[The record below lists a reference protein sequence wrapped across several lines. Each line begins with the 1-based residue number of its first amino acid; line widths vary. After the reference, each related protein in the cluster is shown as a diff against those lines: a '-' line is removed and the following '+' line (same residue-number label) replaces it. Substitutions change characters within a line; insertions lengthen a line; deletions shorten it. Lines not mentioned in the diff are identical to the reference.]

1 MNWILGVCIVLIIIF
16 LLNNRSK
23 KRKLVKLKHRLLKE
37 WGKPKTESYYNFDII
52 GEYFNNNEHKG
63 EAFHLISDKTQQDL
77 DINEIFKFIDRTTSR
92 IGQQYLYFKLRTIG
106 NIKDLLAFDKLTT
119 VFLRN
124 KNIRIE
130 SQLELS
136 KLNTR
141 NAYDLERLIHEDKI
155 EKSKLLWLAYSL
167 TVVTLLLIGLGFYYP
182 ISFLFIV
189 PIFITNLILHFSNKN
204 NINHYLSG
212 INQIS
217 RALEVAKNLAKFK
230 EIKAHYN
237 TFPFLKKIERI
248 KLKTEFLGFNVDLSN
263 EYIFAIWM
271 MIESFKILF
280 NIEYI
285 LFNSFLDDIKSEKQ
299 SIEALFLFIGEI
311 DAAISTASLKSSDV
325 TLCTPEFIK
334 SKKISTEKIIHPL
347 IKNCIPNNLE
357 LNNKSMLLTGSNM
370 SGKTT
375 FIRTVA
381 VNSILAQTLNLC
393 FAKAYKAPFF
403 KVYSSI
409 RITDDLFENTSYYLE
424 EVLTLKTLIDASQE
438 EPPCLFV
445 LDEIFKG
452 TNTAERISGGQG
464 ILSYLNKGNNI
475 VFVSTHDIELTE
487 LLKKENYE
495 LFHFCEDINK
505 TNLVFDHKL
514 KKGKLT
520 TRNAIKIMELYNYP
534 EVIIEQAKQTLK
546 TV

>member
-16 LLNNRSK
+16 LFNNHLK
-23 KRKLVKLKHRLLKE
+23 KRKLVKLKNSLLKE
-37 WGKPKTESYYNFDII
+37 WGKPKAESYYNFDAI
-52 GEYFNNNEHKG
+52 GEYFNNNEHKN

-77 DINEIFKFIDRTTSR
+77 DINDVFKFIDRTTSR
-92 IGQQYLYFKLRTIG
+92 IGQQFLYYKLRTIG

-141 NAYDLERLIHEDKI
+141 NAYDLERLVHEDKI

-167 TVVTLLLIGLGFYYP
+167 TVVTLLLIILGFYYP
-182 ISFLFIV
+182 ISFLLII

-204 NINHYLSG
+204 NVNHYLSG

-217 RALEVAKNLAKFK
+217 RALKVAKKLSEFK
-230 EIKAHYN
+230 EIKEHYS

-325 TLCTPEFIK
+325 ILCTPEFIVDK
-334 SKKISTEKIIHPL
+334 RINTEVIVHPL
-347 IKNCIPNNLE
+347 IENCISNNLE

-393 FAKAYKAPFF
+393 FAKTYKAPFF

-424 EVLTLKTLIDASQE
+424 EVLTLKELIKASENDA
-438 EPPCLFV
+438 PCLFV

-464 ILSYLNKGNNI
+464 ILSYLNQGNNV

-487 LLKKENYE
+487 LLKEDNYE

-505 TNLVFDHKL
+505 INLVFDHKL

-534 EVIIEQAKQTLK
+534 ESIIEQAKLTLK
-546 TV
+546 KV

>member
-1 MNWILGVCIVLIIIF
+1 MNWILGVCLILVLIVLI
-16 LLNNRSK
+16 NNYLK
-23 KRKLVKLKHRLLKE
+23 KRQLLKLKHRLLSN
-37 WGKPKTESYYNFDII
+37 WGQPKTSEYYNFEAIAS
-52 GEYFNNNEHKG
+52 YFYNNKHK
-63 EAFHLISDKTQQDL
+63 ENAFHIISDKTIQDL
-77 DINEIFKFIDRTTSR
+77 DINELFKFIDRTTSK
-92 IGQQYLYFKLRTIG
+92 IGQQYLYFKLRTISTIQKLSSYSKLSSYFFE
-106 NIKDLLAFDKLTT
+106 NEALRIK
-119 VFLRN
+119 
-124 KNIRIE
+124 
-130 SQLELS
+130 SQLLLS
-136 KLNTR
+136 KLNSR
-141 NAYDLERLIHEDKI
+141 NAYDLEGLIHNEQIK
-155 EKSKLLWLAYSL
+155 KSKLLWLAYTL
-167 TVVTLLLIGLGFYYP
+167 TAVTILLIGLGFYKP
-182 ISFLFIV
+182 ICFLFIIPV
-189 PIFITNLILHFSNKN
+189 FITNLILHFSNKN

-217 RALEVAKNLAKFK
+217 RALKVAKNLAKFK

-311 DAAISTASLKSSDV
+311 DAAISTASLKNSDV

-487 LLKKENYE
+487 LLKKENHE

>member
-1 MNWILGVCIVLIIIF
+1 MNWILGVCLILVLIF
-16 LLNNRSK
+16 LINNYLK
-23 KRKLVKLKHRLLKE
+23 KRQLLKLKHRLLSN
-37 WGKPKTESYYNFDII
+37 WGQPKTSEYYNFEAIAS
-52 GEYFNNNEHKG
+52 YFYNNKHKG
-63 EAFHLISDKTQQDL
+63 NAFHIISDKTIQDL
-77 DINEIFKFIDRTTSR
+77 DINELFKYIDRTTSK
-92 IGQQYLYFKLRTIG
+92 IGQQYLYFKLRTISTIQKLSSYSKLSSYFVE
-106 NIKDLLAFDKLTT
+106 NEALRVEVQLL
-119 VFLRN
+119 
-124 KNIRIE
+124 
-130 SQLELS
+130 LS
-136 KLNTR
+136 KLNSR
-141 NAYDLERLIHEDKI
+141 NAYDLEGLIHNEQIK
-155 EKSKLLWLAYSL
+155 KSKLLWLAYTL
-167 TVVTLLLIGLGFYYP
+167 TAVTILLIGLGFYYP

-217 RALEVAKNLAKFK
+217 RALKVAKNLAKFK

-347 IKNCIPNNLE
+347 IKNCISNNLE

-424 EVLTLKTLIDASQE
+424 EVLTLKTLINASQE